1 VSTRHYFAFGALV
14 SEELSYKLKGIFAF
28 SLLIIVLLLVGLL
41 LKYKY
46 SVVDFDTELFV
57 SDLNG
62 MPKLFG

>member
-1 VSTRHYFAFGALV
+1 
-14 SEELSYKLKGIFAF
+14 
-28 SLLIIVLLLVGLL
+28 L

-62 MPKLFG
+62 MPKLFGWTQSVLWNFACHLTDEEYGKKNDDTDVKQPNRDHV